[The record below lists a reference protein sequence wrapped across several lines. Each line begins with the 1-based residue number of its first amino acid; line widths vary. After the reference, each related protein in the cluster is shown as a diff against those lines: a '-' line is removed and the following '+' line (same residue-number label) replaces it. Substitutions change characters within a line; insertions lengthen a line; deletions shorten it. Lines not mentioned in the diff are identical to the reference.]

1 MKWKSV
7 WRMVQ
12 KMKHKISK
20 TAAIFFILSVV
31 CLCTSCKK
39 TDSGYEAVEPQTAQ
53 AQSICELATMKCYY
67 HNVAKFMEE
76 DAQGILWWKKDKH
89 FWMEY
94 AGVVTLGVDASL
106 VEIKVS
112 GDVVTITL
120 PPGKIM
126 DCSVDEKSLS
136 PASYIIDSASA
147 DIAAA
152 DVTAAVK
159 SAQENMEKAAS
170 EDTALLANARQRAQ
184 KLLAD
189 YVNNIGEAVGKQY
202 QIEWVYTE
210 E

>member
-1 MKWKSV
+1 
-7 WRMVQ
+7 
-12 KMKHKISK
+12 MKHKIFK

-39 TDSGYEAVEPQTAQ
+39 TDSGYEVVEPQTAQ

-184 KLLAD
+184 KLLVD

>member
-1 MKWKSV
+1 
-7 WRMVQ
+7 
-12 KMKHKISK
+12 
-20 TAAIFFILSVV
+20 
-31 CLCTSCKK
+31 
-39 TDSGYEAVEPQTAQ
+39 
-53 AQSICELATMKCYY
+53 MKCYY

-136 PASYIIDSASA
+136 SASYIIDSASA
-147 DIAAA
+147 DISAA

-184 KLLAD
+184 KLLVD

>member
-1 MKWKSV
+1 MKNHKEK
-7 WRMVQ
+7 VQ
-12 KMKHKISK
+12 KMKHKIPK
-20 TAAIFFILSVV
+20 AAAVFCIVSVM

-39 TDSGYEAVEPQTAQ
+39 TESRYEAVEPQTAQ

-76 DAQGILWWKKDKH
+76 DAQGLLWWKKDKH